1 MLGQQ
6 RFQRKRMI
14 MAYVYLIAAI
24 VAEVIGTS
32 SLKASDGFSKLGP
45 TLIVCAA
52 FATAFFFLSMAL
64 RTIPVGV
71 AYAIWSG
78 VGTALI
84 VLIAA
89 VMFRQMPDFAAIAGI
104 TLIIAGVVVI
114 NLGSGM
120 TH

>member
-1 MLGQQ
+1 MA
-6 RFQRKRMI
+6 
-14 MAYVYLIAAI
+14 MAYFYLTVAI

-45 TLIVCAA
+45 SLVVCTA
-52 FATAFFFLSMAL
+52 FAAAFFFLSMAL
-64 RTIPVGV
+64 RTIPVGI

-78 VGTALI
+78 MGTALI

-89 VMFRQMPDFAAIAGI
+89 AIFKQMPDLAAIAGI
-104 TLIIAGVVVI
+104 ALIIAGVIVI
-114 NLGSGM
+114 NMGSGM

>member
-1 MLGQQ
+1 
-6 RFQRKRMI
+6 
-14 MAYVYLIAAI
+14 MAYFYLAVAI

-45 TLIVCAA
+45 SLIVCAA
-52 FATAFFFLSMAL
+52 FAAAFFFLSMAL
-64 RTIPVGV
+64 RTIPVGI

-78 VGTALI
+78 MGTALI

-89 VMFRQMPDFAAIAGI
+89 AVFRQIPDFAAIAGI
-104 TLIIAGVVVI
+104 TLIIAGVIVI
-114 NLGSGM
+114 NMGSGM